1 MTGIRNGLRTMSK
14 RTGKPHGVRYTKHQ
28 TEACRAKIKTTAIL
42 NRLQRHLEG
51 KLELSPTQVRCA
63 EIMLNKSLANL
74 TATELSGD
82 VASFVM
88 RLPEPATDMAAWQ
101 RSNSVAPS
109 LPHSSEHKLTH

>member
-1 MTGIRNGLRTMSK
+1 MAVRRGRVTGRPT
-14 RTGKPHGVRYTKHQ
+14 GVRYTKHQ
-28 TEACRAKIKTTAIL
+28 TEACRAKIKTTQIL

-74 TATELSGD
+74 TATEISGD

-88 RLPEPATDMAAWQ
+88 RLPEPAPSMDDWQ
-101 RSNSVAPS
+101 RTNSVR
-109 LPHSSEHKLTH
+109 HERDTDTKH